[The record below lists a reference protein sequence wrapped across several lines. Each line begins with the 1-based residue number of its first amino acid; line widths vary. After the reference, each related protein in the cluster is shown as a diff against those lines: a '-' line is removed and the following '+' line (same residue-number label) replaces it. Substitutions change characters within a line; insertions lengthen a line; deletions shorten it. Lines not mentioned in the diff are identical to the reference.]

1 MNGLLKRAAESG
13 DTYEMIYMSDK
24 NDISQRTIQ
33 VIDVSGGRFRAY
45 CYLRK
50 TQRIFKISNVLS
62 MGPIKKYERGA

>member
-24 NDISQRTIQ
+24 NDISQRKIK
-33 VIDVSGGRFRAY
+33 VLDVSGGRFRAY
-45 CYLRK
+45 CFLRK

-62 MGPIKKYERGA
+62 RGPINRYERGA